1 MNYLLDTHSF
11 IWSITDTNKL
21 SNTAISKIT
30 NTNNQIFVS
39 AISFWEIALK
49 NALGKLTV
57 NGLSIKDLP
66 NYAEQMGFSLLALT
80 PVISASYAQLVATYH
95 KDPFD
100 RMLIW
105 QAINLDYTLITCDA
119 TINKYQTE
127 GLLTCW

>member
-21 SNTAISKIT
+21 SHTAIREIT
-30 NTNNQIFVS
+30 NTDNQIFVS

-49 NALGKLTV
+49 SALGKLTI
-57 NGLSIKDLP
+57 NGLAIKDLP
-66 NYAEQMGFSLLALT
+66 NYAEQMGFSLLSLSPA
-80 PVISASYAQLVATYH
+80 ISASYAELVATYH

-105 QAINLDYTLITCDA
+105 QAINLDYPLITCDT
-119 TINKYQTE
+119 TINKYKSE
-127 GLLTCW
+127 GLAICW

>member
-1 MNYLLDTHSF
+1 MNYLLDTHTF

-21 SNTAISKIT
+21 SATAISEIT
-30 NTNNQIFVS
+30 NTDNQIFIS

-49 NALGKLTV
+49 SALGKLTIS
-57 NGLSIKDLP
+57 GLSIEELP
-66 NYAEQMGFSLLALT
+66 SYAVQMGFSLLSLT
-80 PVISASYAQLVATYH
+80 PAISASYMRLAATYH

-119 TINKYQTE
+119 TINKYQSE
-127 GLLTCW
+127 GLAVCW